1 MHGMDTNV
9 TRWYVA
15 VVRVL
20 LLLTAV
26 AKLLSVA
33 GEARF
38 LAVPDP
44 VFLLPTRAVLLMAA
58 LTELAVAAYLTWGR
72 SPTLKHGILLWLAC
86 VFLVYRGT
94 LRFASPST
102 PCRCLGWVG
111 DLVPVP
117 PHFLERGLEAVLIG
131 ILIGSGLSL
140 WRLRRIA
147 PPRETPAEP
156 SPVRAE

>member
-1 MHGMDTNV
+1 MHGMDTNL
-9 TRWYVA
+9 TRWYLA

-20 LLLTAV
+20 LLPTAV
-26 AKLLSVA
+26 AKLFSVA
-33 GEARF
+33 EEQRF
-38 LAVPDP
+38 LATLDP

-72 SPTLKHGILLWLAC
+72 SPTLKHGALLWLAS

-111 DLVPVP
+111 DLIPVP

-131 ILIGSGLSL
+131 IVIGSGLGL
-140 WRLRRIA
+140 WRARRIA
-147 PPRETPAEP
+147 PSRETLAD
-156 SPVRAE
+156 SDPVRAE